1 MLLQIVSHLSLSE
14 TLPSSLLS
22 FFLSL
27 SLRFSA
33 TESNSQPDDTWRD
46 IKALGYTKTLELL
59 GDAAPPPLPKAKPSQ
74 EEAMGELRAA
84 LAELKVSPEAASAHR
99 RVGECMQQLGREDA
113 AKREFA
119 LAEELEK
126 KASESVIDEQE

>member
-1 MLLQIVSHLSLSE
+1 
-14 TLPSSLLS
+14 
-22 FFLSL
+22 
-27 SLRFSA
+27 
-33 TESNSQPDDTWRD
+33 
-46 IKALGYTKTLELL
+46 
-59 GDAAPPPLPKAKPSQ
+59 
-74 EEAMGELRAA
+74 MGELRAA